1 MTVTPGSLVIDY
13 SSARLDDVLVRQ
25 LKPVAVCRYLLDDAR
40 NISKGLR
47 PDETQKLG
55 AWGLPILG
63 NFEYATSPN
72 LTAAQGAA
80 DARIAHAELLRNG
93 LPSDAPIVFSMDRD
107 LFIAEIPAVL
117 RYRTGAQGVLGWGR
131 GLDGQSYPRAGLY
144 GEYDLIEAA
153 GRAGVHWNWQAS
165 AWSRGLLSAYA
176 LLHQTQNN
184 FLPGYDK
191 NLAKAA
197 DFGQRFP
204 IGYGDTDMNLSDVT
218 KVPAGLVKHFPP
230 NLGVTSATAMTVE
243 ELLWQ
248 CMLRGAQSSQAV
260 RDADAGDQTR
270 DGAQDQ
276 AIANLAALVRGGSGA
291 IDVNALAQQ
300 LLAVLAPAQAIALS
314 DVLRKTHLTVDG
326 S

>member
-1 MTVTPGSLVIDY
+1 MTVTPGSLVIDF
-13 SSARLDDVLVRQ
+13 SSARLDDVLVGQ

-40 NISKGLR
+40 NVSKGLR
-47 PDETQKLG
+47 PAETRELA

-80 DARIAHAELLRNG
+80 DARIAQAEIIRNG
-93 LPSDAPIVFSMDRD
+93 LPADAPIVFSMDRD
-107 LFIAEIPAVL
+107 LAISEIPAVL
-117 RYRTGAQGVLGWGR
+117 RYWDGAQSVLGWGR
-131 GLDGQSYPRAGLY
+131 TLDGRTRPRAGLY
-144 GEYDLIEAA
+144 GEFDLIDGAW
-153 GRAGVHWNWQAS
+153 RAGVWWLWQAS
-165 AWSRGLLSAYA
+165 AWSRGLLSKYA
-176 LLHQTQNN
+176 LLHQVQNN

-204 IGYGDTDMNLSDVT
+204 IGYGDTDMNLSDRIVVGDLYKLWPPESNVT
-218 KVPAGLVKHFPP
+218 AKTEFAV
-230 NLGVTSATAMTVE
+230 S
-243 ELLWQ
+243 ELLLQ
-248 CMLRGAQSSQAV
+248 AAARPAQIQSTQ
-260 RDADAGDQTR
+260 RLMDMGDQAR

-276 AIANLAALVRGGSGA
+276 AIANLAAAVRAGA
-291 IDVNALAQQ
+291 GQIDTQALGEQ